1 MRRVL
6 TKFNF
11 LHSIEPDTLNTE
23 NGKSKSADPMTENGR
38 RQAESV
44 RDWEPS
50 ESAPGSRPEEG
61 CIGSGIPVR
70 VQTLQANER
79 GQKICLK

>member
-1 MRRVL
+1 
-6 TKFNF
+6 
-11 LHSIEPDTLNTE
+11 
-23 NGKSKSADPMTENGR
+23 MTENGR

-50 ESAPGSRPEEG
+50 ESAPGSRPEES

-79 GQKICLK
+79 GQKSCLK